1 MERKLGSTALV
12 EEMLQPL
19 PTRREMATLTIPF
32 LTIIGQTV
40 NVVIINADH
49 IENLTLVWVVNV
61 PW

>member
-1 MERKLGSTALV
+1 MDRNARALALSAEV
-12 EEMLQPL
+12 LEPL
-19 PTRREMATLTIPF
+19 PARREMATFTIPF

-61 PW
+61 HW